1 MHKVHLEEFMYPCAH
16 YALQRT
22 GMPGSISELLSTFGS
37 EYNEATVRPG
47 DIVMWEN
54 EPTHEEVA
62 TTILDSGLVITSQ
75 ATKDRHYG
83 VYEGGGY
90 VSDLAFDKH
99 SDIPKI
105 RVRELSELREPSRVI
120 TRIHE

>member
-22 GMPGSISELLSTFGS
+22 GMQGSISELLSTFGS
-37 EYNEATVRPG
+37 EYSEATVQHG

-54 EPTHEEVA
+54 EPTHEEVS
-62 TTILDSGLVITSQ
+62 TTILANGRVITSQ

-90 VSDLAFDKH
+90 VSDLAFDTH

-120 TRIHE
+120 TRINE